1 MADPFTPITRPLNV
15 ARDLSVSEIRDVDF
29 SLFDLFAAEMRLG
42 RGLVQGKTI
51 TGCRIQGPAV
61 MLASSGVTFDAV
73 NFGVTGDDVR
83 NLIMK
88 PEGSKAI
95 GAIPFRDCA
104 FVNCEFYGVGFTG
117 DAAFLD
123 QLRSLQTLPQPSDT

>member
-1 MADPFTPITRPLNV
+1 MADTPPPIARAVNV
-15 ARDLSVSEIRDVDF
+15 ASDLGVSDIRDVDF
-29 SLFDLFAAEMRLG
+29 SLFDLFAAEMMLG
-42 RGLVQGKTI
+42 RSLVQGKTI

-61 MLASSGVTFDAV
+61 MLASTGVTFDGV
-73 NFGVTGDDVR
+73 NFGDSGGDVR

-88 PEGSKAI
+88 PEGTKAI

-117 DAAFLD
+117 DAVFLE
-123 QLRSLQTLPQPSDT
+123 QIRSLKTTSLPES